1 MKRRR
6 RDAATVIVAGVA
18 ASAVGILFYNVMPL
32 FLGTAQDFRGLS
44 TRQIGLIGTVFFT
57 GFTLTTAVG
66 FFWIR
71 RFDWR
76 LTSVGAASIA
86 AAGLSAGAVN
96 DSYPVLLAGVFVAG
110 GALSMIYAIGTTVLG
125 DTSNPARWYGVKIS
139 AEALTGMV
147 LLAFLPALVISRWGF
162 AGFIWALVA
171 TIFVLLPLFLLLPK
185 GGPVTEDSGE
195 QTEQSRTTN
204 RLAVGLALLGCL
216 LFICGQSVMWSFMER
231 LGNSGGYDPVAVGR
245 LLAITLV
252 FALTGSLVAVGIG
265 DRFGSLI
272 PLIVAHTCFFIAV
285 ATLSR
290 ADQFSAYAAGA
301 CLVMFSVS
309 LGVTFAVTTAAEL
322 DHDGRY
328 VVLTVPAFGVGL
340 AVAPGVAG
348 WLASGGGFAPV
359 LVFGAFCL
367 IGSLVAFIA
376 AAVVERRTAGVV
388 PAPTN
393 DGAR

>member
-1 MKRRR
+1 MTDRN
-6 RDAATVIVAGVA
+6 RDAATIIVAGVA
-18 ASAVGILFYNVMPL
+18 ASAVGLLFYNVMPL
-32 FLGTAQDFRGLS
+32 YLGTAQDFRGLS

-76 LTSVGAASIA
+76 LTSVIAALVA

-96 DSYPVLLAGVFVAG
+96 DSYPVLLAGIFVAG
-110 GALSMIYAIGTTVLG
+110 GALSMIYGIGTTVLG

-139 AEALTGMV
+139 AEALTGAV

-162 AGFIWALVA
+162 AGFVWTMVA
-171 TIFVLLPLFLLLPK
+171 TIFVLLPSLLLLPK
-185 GGPVTEDSGE
+185 GGPVTEASGE
-195 QTEQSRTTN
+195 QTETSKTTN

-216 LFICGQSVMWSFMER
+216 LFMCGQSVMWSFIER

-252 FALTGSLVAVGIG
+252 FAVTGSFVAVGIG

-272 PLIVAHTCFFIAV
+272 PLITAHTCFFVAV

-290 ADQFSAYAAGA
+290 ADLFSAYAAGA
-301 CLVMFSVS
+301 CLVMFSVG
-309 LGVTFAVTTAAEL
+309 LGITYAITTVAEL

-328 VVLTVPAFGVGL
+328 VVLTVPAVGSGML
-340 AVAPGVAG
+340 VAPGVAG
-348 WLASGGGFAPV
+348 LLASVGGFAPV
-359 LVFGAFCL
+359 LIFGALSL

-393 DGAR
+393 GGT